1 MLVDSRRAAAPT
13 MTREG
18 SAIDHVLADRHQRI
32 GWWSLAIFASL
43 GLALET
49 LHGLKVGLYLD
60 VGNDTRRL
68 MWTLAHAHGALVGV
82 LHVLYGLTLL
92 RTPSSVLTSRCLT
105 LAGLLLPAGFF
116 LGGIGSQGGDPG
128 LGILLVPPGGLLL
141 VTALVRVALATSGD
155 AVSLEGQAPRSEG
168 TKRR

>member
-13 MTREG
+13 MNPEG
-18 SAIDHVLADRHQRI
+18 SAIDHALAWRHQRI

-49 LHGLKVGLYLD
+49 LHGLKLGLYLD

-68 MWTLAHAHGALVGV
+68 VWTLAHAHGALIGV
-82 LHVLYGLTLL
+82 LHVIYGLSLL
-92 RTPSSVLTSRCLT
+92 QTPSSVLTSRCLT

-116 LGGIGSQGGDPG
+116 LGGIGIQGGDPG
-128 LGILLVPPGGLLL
+128 LGILLVPIGGLLL
-141 VTALVRVALATSGD
+141 VMALVRIALTASSNDTKGGG
-155 AVSLEGQAPRSEG
+155 A
-168 TKRR
+168 KRR

>member
-1 MLVDSRRAAAPT
+1 MLVDSRRVATPT
-13 MTREG
+13 MNREG
-18 SAIDHVLADRHQRI
+18 SAMDHALAYRHQRI

-68 MWTLAHAHGALVGV
+68 LWTLAHAHGALVGV

-116 LGGIGSQGGDPG
+116 LGGMDIQGGDPG

-141 VTALVRVALATSGD
+141 VTALVRIARAAYSD
-155 AVSLEGQAPRSEG
+155 G
-168 TKRR
+168 TANGKRR

>member
-1 MLVDSRRAAAPT
+1 MLVDSRRVATPT
-13 MTREG
+13 MNREG
-18 SAIDHVLADRHQRI
+18 SAVDHTLAYRHQRI
-32 GWWSLAIFASL
+32 GWWSLAVFATL

-92 RTPSSVLTSRCLT
+92 RTPSSMLTSRCLT
-105 LAGLLLPAGFF
+105 LAGLMLPAGFF

-141 VTALVRVALATSGD
+141 VTALVRVARATTGD
-155 AVSLEGQAPRSEG
+155 AVSPEGQAPRG
-168 TKRR
+168 DGARRR

>member
-1 MLVDSRRAAAPT
+1 MNRD
-13 MTREG
+13 G
-18 SAIDHVLADRHQRI
+18 SASNHALAHRHQRI

-82 LHVLYGLTLL
+82 LHVVYGLTL
-92 RTPSSVLTSRCLT
+92 RHTASSRLTSQCLT

-116 LGGIGSQGGDPG
+116 LGGIDAQGGDPG

-141 VTALVRVALATSGD
+141 VTALVRIALAASSND
-155 AVSLEGQAPRSEG
+155 SANADVP
-168 TKRR
+168 KRR